1 MTETRAETPSASVE
15 DYVKAIYSLTQRS
28 GDGASTTDLAERL
41 DHTPGSVST
50 MLRRL
55 DDSGLVD
62 HEPYRGVTLTEEG
75 RRLALSVVRRHR
87 LLEAFLVS
95 SLDIPWDEVH
105 GYAEELEHAA
115 PDELIEAIAR
125 KLGDPSV
132 DPHGDP
138 IPTRELDVDDGAT
151 ESLAALAPGERGT
164 LVRVSDSDPDKLRY
178 LTEHGI
184 GIGDEVE
191 MVGPQPFGG
200 PCEVRIDGRDHALGP
215 TLAGSMRV
223 SRR

>member
-1 MTETRAETPSASVE
+1 MQETRSEAPSASVE
-15 DYVKAIYSLTQRS
+15 DYVKAIYSLTRRRDQ
-28 GDGASTTDLAERL
+28 GASTTDLAERL

-55 DDSGLVD
+55 DESGLVD
-62 HEPYRGVTLTEEG
+62 HVPYRGVTLTEEG
-75 RRLALSVVRRHR
+75 ERLALSVVRRHR

-105 GYAEELEHAA
+105 DYAEELEHAA

-138 IPTRELDVDDGAT
+138 IPTRELDIDDGAT

-164 LVRVSDSDPDKLRY
+164 LVRVSDSDPAKLRY
-178 LTEHGI
+178 LTERGI

-191 MVGPQPFGG
+191 MLGRQPFDG
-200 PCEVRIDGRDHALGP
+200 PCEVRIGGREYSLG
-215 TLAGSMRV
+215 LGIARSVRV